1 MTRLEIIYDVRMIL
15 EGGKITDDSIHDDD
29 YIGFKIDQKRAKEI
43 RDTFARNPAI
53 EPIWLQDLGIMDLAL
68 VNKADDRTVSICE
81 CKFSKV
87 VLPPV
92 VMLHDAGSNHI
103 DVGTTIRSSCGEYQF
118 YYMPLSHM
126 AMLTSSS
133 VIFGYKYFTKVGNSY
148 YLTTETNKCR
158 PVVILERPLDGY
170 VVDNTYILSGNL
182 ITGLIYEVAAGNVTY
197 NSVKY
202 FKGATFTATSTL
214 TFSGPGKVTLQN
226 QKRRMTNDDEYP
238 MSSTMA
244 QTILMKLFTED
255 YGIQQKQVQDIK
267 NNSQV
272 PFRVLN

>member
-1 MTRLEIIYDVRMIL
+1 MTRRELIYDVRTIL
-15 EGGKITDDSIHDDD
+15 EGGKITDDSMHDDD

-53 EPIWLQDLGIMDLAL
+53 EPVWLQDLGITDLAL

-87 VLPPV
+87 TLPPV

-103 DVGTTIRSSCGEYQF
+103 DVGTTIRSACGEFQF

-126 AMLTSSS
+126 AMLTDQS
-133 VIFGYKYFTKVGNSY
+133 VLYGFKYFTKVFNSY
-148 YLTTETNKCR
+148 YLTTATNKCR
-158 PVVILERPLDGY
+158 PVVILERPLDGFVNDNSF
-170 VVDNTYILSGNL
+170 VVSGNL
-182 ITGLIYEVAAGNVTY
+182 IPGTTYEVMAGNITY

-202 FKGATFTATSTL
+202 FKGSTFLATSVV
-214 TFSGPGKVTLQN
+214 TFSGPGKVSYQN

-244 QTILMKLFTED
+244 NMVLMKLFTED
-255 YGIQQKQVQDIK
+255 YGIQQKEVQDIK
-267 NNSQV
+267 NNAQS
-272 PFRVLN
+272 PFRVLT